1 MLSSK
6 CIPCALRNGSCT
18 EVSRAM
24 LGFFLSLLMDSC
36 GPTRLP
42 SMPMLWP
49 MDRQASVKSIETRT
63 DSAAYHRLPSGAQR
77 DWFHPITTFTA
88 FCQSH
93 LGITFGKHSRLPHSH
108 HHDPVLRSRSLSWQ
122 VGSWIKELNQCCGAP
137 FGKRLESRVEPAS
150 IVGNRRKCVPH
161 NVHNAWYPK
170 K

>member
-1 MLSSK
+1 MQERKVPLPSKRNQLGAIRMQMDANGMDMVWMQIVKCSDTEHTWHLMIVAFNFHISDNIHIYMLSSK

-63 DSAAYHRLPSGAQR
+63 DSAAYHRLPSGANEIGST
-77 DWFHPITTFTA
+77 P
-88 FCQSH
+88 SH
-93 LGITFGKHSRLPHSH
+93 FYSFLPVTFGH
-108 HHDPVLRSRSLSWQ
+108 HIW
-122 VGSWIKELNQCCGAP
+122 
-137 FGKRLESRVEPAS
+137 
-150 IVGNRRKCVPH
+150 
-161 NVHNAWYPK
+161 
-170 K
+170 